1 MAGDNFDKGWVY
13 VLHFDIPG
21 IKANYYKI
29 GLSKN
34 PITGRIATLQTGNP
48 FKIIEEHGFDSECIG
63 LLEGHL
69 HKTFAKNRFRKE
81 WFLLTP
87 SKLKEVKQEGRKFND
102 KFSPLAATL
111 RSLDKKESIH
121 KVMPPSANHLHL
133 HKKALDLHAKVN
145 GIELKKDIAKEH
157 LRRLT
162 GNTLG
167 INGICNFYSLE
178 IPNPSIKGSILKIH
192 DLNEWKKW
200 QKVSWKMDVGILG
213 TSTKAKSHPKLDAE
227 LKNIKAGNSSLFD
240 PTTYAARHKSRS
252 KGSKQYHQTVID
264 CVEKIGQLKV
274 ELDLIIIEF
283 KLDCKRRKGIDK
295 VFKYIRSNS
304 KVVFDKTAFAV
315 AKPQKAY
322 KATWYHSSSPSP
334 KFKVENAISYS

>member
-21 IKANYYKI
+21 KKSNYYKI
-29 GLSKN
+29 GLSTN
-34 PITGRIATLQTGNP
+34 PIPLRIATLQTGNP
-48 FKIIEEHGFDSECIG
+48 FKIIEEHSFDSECIG

-81 WFLLTP
+81 WFVLTP
-87 SKLKEVKQEGRKFND
+87 SVLKKVKQEGRKFNK
-102 KFSPLAATL
+102 KFSPLAVIL
-111 RSLDKKESIH
+111 RILDKKESIH
-121 KVMPPSANHLHL
+121 KVMPPSANHLQL
-133 HKKALDLHAKVN
+133 HKKALAIHTKTN
-145 GIELKKDIAKEH
+145 GIGLKRDIAKEH

-167 INGICNFYSLE
+167 INGICNFYSLD
-178 IPNPSIKGSILKIH
+178 IPNPSIKGSILKNL

-227 LKNIKAGNSSLFD
+227 LKKLKASNSSSFD
-240 PTTYAARHKSRS
+240 LTTYAARHKSRS

-264 CVEKIGQLKV
+264 CAEKIGQLKV
-274 ELDLIIIEF
+274 ELDLIIIQF
-283 KLDCKRRKGIDK
+283 KLDCKRRKGIDN

-304 KVVFDKTAFAV
+304 KIEFDKVAFA
-315 AKPQKAY
+315 AARPRKAQNPI
-322 KATWYHSSSPSP
+322 WFHSSNPSP
-334 KFKVENAISYS
+334 KFKVENAIGYS